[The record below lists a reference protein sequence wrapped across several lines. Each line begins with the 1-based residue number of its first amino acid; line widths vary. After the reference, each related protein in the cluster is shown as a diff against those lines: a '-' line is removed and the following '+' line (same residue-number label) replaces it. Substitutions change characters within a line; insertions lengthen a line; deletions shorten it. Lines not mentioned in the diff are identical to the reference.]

1 MVSKTLAAAEAEV
14 AATLATLDDA
24 VMAAPFPAPPK
35 GVEVTTQRWL
45 IHLVSHAHDQLGAI
59 LSYGEV
65 AVENVLRDRE
75 NARDLRLIRSRRR
88 AREDRGE
95 LVSIGNGA
103 IEPGNRLRSAQP
115 AIVHRREGLTGRR

>member
-1 MVSKTLAAAEAEV
+1 LAV
-14 AATLATLDDA
+14 
-24 VMAAPFPAPPK
+24 
-35 GVEVTTQRWL
+35 
-45 IHLVSHAHDQLGAI
+45 HLVSHAHDQLGAI

-65 AVENVLRDRE
+65 AVEDVLRDRE

-103 IEPGNRLRSAQP
+103 IELETGSGVRSQRSY
-115 AIVHRREGLTGRR
+115 IVAKG